1 MWRNLRDAPRMF
13 ATCIG
18 LSISNSPGPLVA
30 RSAVKQGP
38 WVGCATQSTYTR
50 GGPGYGGQRQ
60 TESVEITPDSVTPP
74 PPLHAACKP
83 HGAHPSMRLA
93 NRMEPWQMDC
103 RSAIPLVP
111 LWPGPPLNR
120 VPGSTAQR
128 SRPTPAV
135 DLGTE
140 GCSRRS
146 RLRLLPTPSA
156 KKIWF
161 GFSPGEI

>member
-1 MWRNLRDAPRMF
+1 M
-13 ATCIG
+13 
-18 LSISNSPGPLVA
+18 
-30 RSAVKQGP
+30 SAVEGIILSSSYHHIIIISIIISSYYHHIDHPIILSSSIEKYRFLICFVCFFFGLAC
-38 WVGCATQSTYTR
+38 GETC
-50 GGPGYGGQRQ
+50 G
-60 TESVEITPDSVTPP
+60 TPP
-74 PPLHAACKP
+74 ACSPHA
-83 HGAHPSMRLA
+83 LA
-93 NRMEPWQMDC
+93 C